1 MMPIRK
7 REIAENVLKS
17 MENAKKLA
25 RSAQQKRGP
34 PIRQSICVQTSVKKK
49 RRVKLKNVKFGSL
62 LD

>member
-17 MENAKKLA
+17 MENAKK
-25 RSAQQKRGP
+25 SAQQKRGP